1 MAEEAPRRD
10 HLYGG
15 QALIEGVMMRGKD
28 VWAVAVR
35 RPDESIHTES
45 HDIDSVMGRHP
56 ILAKP
61 GFRGVIALGQAL
73 AIGYKALMISASS
86 SQEEEEQL
94 SGGQMA
100 ISVSVAVVLFLGIFM
115 VLPIVVVSSTNRWFH
130 LAPLPEALIEG
141 FMRIALF
148 VGYIWGIGRMQEVR
162 RTFQY
167 HGAEHKT
174 IAAYEHDEELIP
186 GNVDK
191 YSTLHVR
198 CGTNFLFLTFG
209 IAVVVFAVLT
219 SLNDG
224 LWWKIG
230 VRVVGVPLVAAFAYE
245 MLRLGARF
253 ERSRVMRI
261 LMAPGLWLQ
270 KITTQP
276 PDESQIEVAIA
287 SFQTVLAHEQEKLA
301 GNS

>member
-1 MAEEAPRRD
+1 MTEESPRRD

-35 RPDESIHTES
+35 RPDDSIHTES
-45 HDIDSVMGRHP
+45 HDINSVMSRHP

-100 ISVSVAVVLFLGIFM
+100 VSVSVALVLFLGIFM
-115 VLPIVVVSSTNRWFH
+115 VLPIVVVGSTNRWLH
-130 LAPLPEALIEG
+130 LSPLPEALIEG
-141 FMRIALF
+141 CIRIGLF
-148 VGYIWGIGRMQEVR
+148 VAYIWAIGRMKEVR
-162 RTFQY
+162 RTFEY

-174 IAAYEHDEELIP
+174 IAAYEHGEQLLPE
-186 GNVDK
+186 NVDK

-209 IAVVVFAVLT
+209 IAVLVFAVLT
-219 SLNDG
+219 SLNGG

-245 MLRLGARF
+245 MLRLGAKF
-253 ERSRVMRI
+253 EGSAVMRI

-270 KITTQP
+270 KITTKP

-287 SFQTVLAHEQEKLA
+287 SFQTVLAHEQEKLS
-301 GNS
+301 GNG